1 MATTNK
7 NLNLPAL
14 GSTSWNVPLNEN
26 FDFIDASLGGLTTK
40 VATGV
45 GTTPVILT
53 AAEYRNL
60 SVAITG
66 TLTANVSYRVPA
78 GIGGQWI
85 VRNGTTGS
93 FTVTFGISGGGT
105 SVVIPQGTT
114 RTVYSDGTNIRLSD
128 DVLGDIPNTY
138 VLYSDGTSLVGSPN
152 LTYNGTV
159 LQVETTTANTNTP
172 TIALRIASQ
181 SSGTPAV
188 GIGTTMAF
196 QAETSAGNTETGMHI
211 AAVAADV
218 TAGSE
223 DFDFVLKL
231 MAAGAPISEVA
242 RITSTGVMTL
252 ENNTVITS
260 RQATNTAVQPLAYAG
275 FTTTADND
283 GTIASGTYLPT
294 PVGGNM
300 KRIINGGAFTISAPT
315 EAGDYTMVIQITN
328 AGSGAAGVITLSGF
342 TKTSGSLFTTTGG
355 HDFFLYI
362 TKCNGF
368 TLANTVALQ

>member
-7 NLNLPAL
+7 DLNLPAL

-66 TLTANVSYRVPA
+66 TLTANVTYRVPA
-78 GIGGQWI
+78 AIGGQWI

-114 RTVYSDGTNIRLSD
+114 RTVYSDGTNVRLSD
-128 DVLGDIPNTY
+128 DVLGGIPNTY
-138 VLYSDGTSLVGSPN
+138 VVYSNGTSFAGSPN
-152 LTYNGTV
+152 LTYDG
-159 LQVETTTANTNTP
+159 LQVNVTRDN
-172 TIALRIASQ
+172 
-181 SSGTPAV
+181 SSGTSTVPV
-188 GIGTTMAF
+188 LSLHRS
-196 QAETSAGNTETGMHI
+196 TSATAAANIGASLAFYTENAAGTDTYG
-211 AAVAADV
+211 AAVA
-218 TAGSE
+218 G
-223 DFDFVLKL
+223 VLESATIGAENYKL
-231 MAAGAPISEVA
+231 QFRIMAAGATPASVA
-242 RITSTGVMTL
+242 EITTTGITYGGNLTL
-252 ENNTVITS
+252 TA
-260 RQATNTAVQPLAYAG
+260 RAATNTAVQPLAYAG